1 MSNTIQAAIAFP
13 ILFMFLVFLI
23 WAAPAMYGEANDSA
37 LLRYE
42 YMYEQ
47 STNQRIY
54 RTGSIRV
61 NNVEAN
67 TVYTSPERMQYM
79 IHSIK
84 ESIVLLA
91 EGVKSFC

>member
-1 MSNTIQAAIAFP
+1 MSSTIQAAIAFP
-13 ILFMFLVFLI
+13 VLFLFMVGLI
-23 WAAPAMYGEANDSA
+23 WAAPAMYGESNDA
-37 LLRYE
+37 AILRYE
-42 YMYEQ
+42 FMYEQ
-47 STNQRIY
+47 SANNKIY
-54 RTGSIRV
+54 STGSIKV
-61 NNVEAN
+61 NNVEAY